1 MGEFEINVPRN
12 LAGYETI
19 NVRFTYDINGILE
32 VEATSMSTGEKRNK
46 LIVNGELSESEKKEK
61 MKILEEIK
69 IQSENQNK
77 DKLLFERANRIYSE
91 IVNTEIRYYISRY
104 LEDYER
110 VLKTGDKIRIR
121 KVKKDFLNFL
131 DKIDPELNDLSVEDI
146 LSDIND
152 KEEDETFEEEDDLEF
167 WN

>member
-1 MGEFEINVPRN
+1 
-12 LAGYETI
+12 
-19 NVRFTYDINGILE
+19 
-32 VEATSMSTGEKRNK
+32 
-46 LIVNGELSESEKKEK
+46 

-77 DKLLFERANRIYSE
+77 DKLLLERANRIYSE
-91 IVNTEIRYYISRY
+91 IVNTEIRNHISQY
-104 LEDYER
+104 LENYQMI
-110 VLKTGDKIRIR
+110 VKTGDRIRIQ
-121 KVKKDFLNFL
+121 KIKKEFLEFL

-152 KEEDETFEEEDDLEF
+152 KEENETFEEEDDLEF

>member
-1 MGEFEINVPRN
+1 
-12 LAGYETI
+12 
-19 NVRFTYDINGILE
+19 
-32 VEATSMSTGEKRNK
+32 
-46 LIVNGELSESEKKEK
+46 

-91 IVNTEIRYYISRY
+91 IVNSEIRNYISRY
-104 LEDYER
+104 LEEYER
-110 VLKTGDKIRIR
+110 ILKTGDKIRIQ
-121 KVKKDFLNFL
+121 KGKKDFLNFL

-146 LSDIND
+146 LNDIND
-152 KEEDETFEEEDDLEF
+152 KEEDEIFEEEEELEF